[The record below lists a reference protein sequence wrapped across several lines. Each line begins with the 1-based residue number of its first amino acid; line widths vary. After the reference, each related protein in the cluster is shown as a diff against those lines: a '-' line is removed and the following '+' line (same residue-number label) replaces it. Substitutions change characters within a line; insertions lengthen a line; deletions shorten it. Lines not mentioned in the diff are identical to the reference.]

1 MPDLEQIILT
11 PYDMFYN
18 FIEHISF
25 KAMLKELQKM
35 ALQSLYSEIN
45 DIT

>member
-1 MPDLEQIILT
+1 
-11 PYDMFYN
+11 MFYN

-25 KAMLKELQKM
+25 KAILEELQKM
-35 ALQSLYSEIN
+35 ALQSLYSETN